1 MAGEVSCSMSTSVAV
16 AGPALLLEG
25 DVGEEGE
32 EEEDGGGGTI
42 LAWLG
47 E

>member
-1 MAGEVSCSMSTSVAV
+1 MAGEVSCSMSTNVAV
-16 AGPALLLEG
+16 VGPVLLLGG

-32 EEEDGGGGTI
+32 EEEGGGGTI
-42 LAWLG
+42 LVWLG